1 MNAPAQLSPEWFAAR
16 VGKISGS
23 RVGAILGVNPYSKP
37 KDVLRAMVR
46 EALGAD
52 NEFKGNFD
60 TDRGNRLESTIVG
73 LFEVETGLVVRDSPP
88 LQIHP
93 NYKWLAASPDGF
105 VGDDELIEIKAPR
118 KIKTLEEVP
127 HYIAQIQLQLECT
140 GRKLCYFVQYQE
152 DIDLLDIQEV
162 RHDPNWLK
170 DNFEKLDMFLHEYH
184 DIISDPS
191 RHTEFLEDETLI
203 IEDPEFLGAAEE
215 LADISAKI
223 KELTQLEKAYKSK
236 LISLSNGRK
245 CKGGSVTVYPTSRTT
260 VDYKTALADA
270 GVTDLVKYQ
279 KQSTSWTVRVSA

>member
-16 VGKISGS
+16 TGKISGS

-46 EALGAD
+46 EALGAET
-52 NEFKGNFD
+52 EFKGNAD
-60 TDRGNRLESTIVG
+60 TERGNRLESTIVG

-88 LQIHP
+88 LQVHP

-127 HYIAQIQLQLECT
+127 HYVAQIQLQLECT

-152 DIDLLDIQEV
+152 DGDLLDIQEV
-162 RHDPNWLK
+162 RHDPNWIK
-170 DNFEKLDMFLHEYH
+170 DNFEKLDMFLSEYNE
-184 DIISDPS
+184 IIADKS
-191 RHTEFLEDETLI
+191 RHAEFLEDETLI
-203 IEDPEFLGAAEE
+203 REDDDFISTAME
-215 LADISAKI
+215 LADISAQ
-223 KELTQLEKAYKSK
+223 LRQLSALEKDYKAK
-236 LISLSNGRK
+236 LIDLADGRK
-245 CKGGSVTVYPTSRTT
+245 CKGGPVTIYPTSRKS

-270 GVTDLVKYQ
+270 GVTDLEKYQ
-279 KQSTSWTVRVSA
+279 KETTSWTVRVSA